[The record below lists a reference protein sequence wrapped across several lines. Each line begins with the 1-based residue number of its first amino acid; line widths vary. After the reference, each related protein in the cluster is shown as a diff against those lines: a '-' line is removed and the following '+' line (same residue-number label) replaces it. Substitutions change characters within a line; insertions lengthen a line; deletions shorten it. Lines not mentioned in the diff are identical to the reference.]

1 MNSTHV
7 SRSGGLTTYE
17 KDCRSA
23 EKCYCMLW
31 YDMVCRGVLWYVHAA
46 CGQLDGMTVST
57 VQI

>member
-31 YDMVCRGVLWYVHAA
+31 YDMVCRGVLWYVMQHVASWMA
-46 CGQLDGMTVST
+46 
-57 VQI
+57 